1 MAEAEDVITDVARH
15 ATIFARDLWHR
26 HRPPPPGP
34 TLVALADVASRLD
47 LIVTALF
54 ATRFPLR
61 VAQPPPRQTLLSRM
75 FRRELQPVQ
84 RAAVPSTDGNS
95 IWLPRDAGTPDI
107 AQASA
112 WYRVIVLQ
120 QAMRATRGSAALIDS
135 RLPPV
140 QRDVFLILEALA
152 ADEAL
157 LEMLPGIADALN
169 HARCHALATRPAID
183 AFHETRRPLER
194 FLRHALS
201 VECGAPRRDLPMPE
215 SPSTALEIAAEIAKR
230 LSPDPANPNALGASP
245 LLKDHWTGDFR
256 QASAAPVSALET
268 TEEEDDTEQ
277 HNAPR
282 SSRLDRRPE
291 IREPED
297 DEDDDQTP
305 GPWMVQPDHPHE
317 HAEDPMGLQRP
328 LDRDEDTSAAEFG
341 ELLSELPNARLV
353 STPGRA
359 KEILLSDDPPEA
371 RARAA
376 PKAHIERK
384 SGISYPEWDY
394 REGAYRSPGAT
405 VWPLPAQS
413 GPQHWVDGTLA
424 DYRAMLGDIRRRFE
438 MLRAEPVVLRR
449 RLDGDEIDL
458 EAYLENHADYRAGL
472 PRNDALYQTR
482 RPARRSMAIML
493 LIDVSG
499 STDGWIAGN
508 RRIIDVEREAL
519 LLVSIA
525 LDGLAEP
532 FAIQGF
538 SGEGLGTVTVRELK
552 SFDEPYGNDI
562 ALRIGALEPEHY
574 TRAGAALRHATA
586 ALMRQPA
593 EHRLLLLLSDG
604 KPNDN
609 DEYEGRYGVEDMRQ
623 AVTEATLQGIYPF
636 CLTID
641 RQAANYLPRVFGA
654 HRYGLLP
661 EPRLLPTVL
670 LEWMKRLLQ
679 H

>member
-15 ATIFARDLWHR
+15 ATIFARDLWRR

-34 TLVALADVASRLD
+34 RLVTLADVAPRID
-47 LIVTALF
+47 LIITALF
-54 ATRFPLR
+54 ATHFPLR
-61 VAQPPPRQTLLSRM
+61 VAQPPARQTVLSRL
-75 FRRELQPVQ
+75 FRRELQPLQ
-84 RAAVPSTDGNS
+84 HLAVPSTDGKS
-95 IWLPRDAGTPDI
+95 IWLPRNAATTDV

-112 WYRVIVLQ
+112 WYRIIALQ
-120 QAMRATRGSAALIDS
+120 QAMRATRGSAALIDA
-135 RLPPV
+135 RLPPL
-140 QRDVFLILEALA
+140 QRGVFLILEALA

-157 LEMLPGIADALN
+157 LKMLPGITDALN
-169 HARCHALATRPAID
+169 HARSHALETRPPID
-183 AFHETRRPLER
+183 TFHETRKPLER

-201 VECGAPRRDLPMPE
+201 LSCGVSRSDLPISE
-215 SPSTALEIAAEIAKR
+215 SPATALEIAGEIARK
-230 LSPDPANPNALGASP
+230 LSTDPARPEAPP
-245 LLKDHWTGDFR
+245 LFKDHWTGDFR
-256 QASAAPVSALET
+256 QASAATVSTQET
-268 TEEEDDTEQ
+268 ASDEDEAEP
-277 HNAPR
+277 HNATR

-291 IREPED
+291 IREPEEG
-297 DEDDDQTP
+297 EDDDKTP

-328 LDRDEDTSAAEFG
+328 LDRDEDASAAEFG

-353 STPGRA
+353 STPGRP
-359 KEILLSDDPPEA
+359 KEVLLSDDPPEA

-376 PKAHIERK
+376 PKANIGHK

-394 REGAYRSPGAT
+394 RKGVYRSPGAT

-413 GPQHWVDGTLA
+413 GPQHWVDSTLD
-424 DYRAMLGDIRRRFE
+424 DYHAMLGDIRRRFE

-458 EAYLENHADYRAGL
+458 EAYLENHVDFRAGL
-472 PRNDALYQTR
+472 PRTDALYQTR

-532 FAIQGF
+532 YAIQAF
-538 SGEGLGTVTVRELK
+538 SGEGPGTVTVRELK
-552 SFDEPYGNDI
+552 TFDEPYGNDI

-574 TRAGAALRHATA
+574 TRAGAAIRHATA
-586 ALMRQPA
+586 SLMRQPA

-654 HRYGLLP
+654 HRYALLP